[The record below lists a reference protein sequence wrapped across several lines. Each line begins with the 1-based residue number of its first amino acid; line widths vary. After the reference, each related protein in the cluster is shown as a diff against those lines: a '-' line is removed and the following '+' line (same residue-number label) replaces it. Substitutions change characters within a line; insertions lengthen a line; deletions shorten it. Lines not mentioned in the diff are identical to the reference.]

1 MDDQALK
8 EKLRKEANVPEKEA
22 KAKPDYPTEI
32 VTLPSKGY
40 FYPADSPLAE
50 GTLEMR
56 YPSARDEDILT
67 SKNLIS
73 KGIVLDKFFESIIV
87 SNIDYNNLLLGDKT
101 GIMVYARILA
111 YGPTYGFDHKC
122 PQCNEINKGLECDL
136 TTLQAK
142 DLDFDKYSENQQE
155 FDLELP
161 ISKKQVKFKLLTHA
175 DSKKIDNELK
185 GFKKLGSSREITT
198 RLKHALVEVD
208 GTRDLGKISK
218 FVETMLT
225 QDSREVR
232 ASIQEA
238 TPDVELEFEFDCS
251 ECAYESDAETLPL
264 GPSFFY
270 PSGRL

>member
-1 MDDQALK
+1 MNDQELK
-8 EKLRKEANVPEKEA
+8 EKLRKEANIPEKAE
-22 KAKPDYPTEI
+22 KAKPDYPSETI
-32 VTLPSKGY
+32 TLPSKGY
-40 FYPADSPLAE
+40 FYSADNLLSS
-50 GTLEMR
+50 GTIEMR

-87 SNIDYNNLLLGDKT
+87 SDVDYNTLLLGDKT
-101 GIMVYARILA
+101 GIMVAARVLA
-111 YGPTYGFDHKC
+111 YGSRYEFEYKC

-136 TTLQAK
+136 TTLRTK
-142 DLDFDKYSENQQE
+142 ELDFGQYSENQQE
-155 FDLELP
+155 FDLTLP
-161 ISKKQVKFKLLTHA
+161 VSKKEIKFKLLTHA

-198 RLKHALVEVD
+198 RLKHAIIDVE
-208 GTRDLGKISK
+208 GERDLSKISK

-232 ASIQEA
+232 AAIQEA
-238 TPDVELEFEFDCS
+238 TPDVELEFEFDCD
-251 ECAYESDAETLPL
+251 ECLYENDAESLPL

-270 PSGRL
+270 PAGRL